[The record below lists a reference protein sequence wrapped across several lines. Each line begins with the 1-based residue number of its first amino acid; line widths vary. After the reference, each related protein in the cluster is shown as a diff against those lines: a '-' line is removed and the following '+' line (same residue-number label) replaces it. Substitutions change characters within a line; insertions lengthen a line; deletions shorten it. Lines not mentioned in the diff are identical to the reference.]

1 MSGIGKFGFIIN
13 DNNNNNNN
21 NIFKE
26 TKNIRNIKINNE

>member
-13 DNNNNNNN
+13 DNNNNNN